1 MDLLGIVFWVLVAY
15 FVMRMTQRARRL
27 SEIEDHVLQEAD
39 RRIRVVKLEQ
49 VPDHKT
55 ILAFDQENHDFLG
68 QGSDET
74 EVKKC
79 IMERFPEKIFLL
91 DGTPFT
97 ALKNDIIAKL

>member
-1 MDLLGIVFWVLVAY
+1 MDILGILFWAFMIWTAWSLLKRAQ
-15 FVMRMTQRARRL
+15 QR
-27 SEIEDHVLQEAD
+27 SELEDHVLQEVD

-68 QGSDET
+68 QGADES

-97 ALKNDIIAKL
+97 ALKNDIIAKI

>member
-15 FVMRMTQRARRL
+15 FVMRMIQRAQRL

-68 QGSDET
+68 QGADET